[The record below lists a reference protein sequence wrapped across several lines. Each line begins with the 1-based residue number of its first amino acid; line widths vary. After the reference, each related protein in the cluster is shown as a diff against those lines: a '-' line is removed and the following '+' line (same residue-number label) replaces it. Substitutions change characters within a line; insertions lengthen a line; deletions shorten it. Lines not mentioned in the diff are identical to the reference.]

1 MNSITIFQNKDINI
15 NTKINILFSIFDSIN
30 SIFTYPYIKN
40 KNSKVVDMNHDDND
54 EIMLLSLMKI
64 IRSDLSF
71 INLSFAQTYKKTS
84 PEYPITSVFNTFLLN
99 RVLIKLMSNKRHFFE
114 YIIYSKNGREI

>member
-1 MNSITIFQNKDINI
+1 MYSIKKDINI
-15 NTKINILFSIFDSIN
+15 NTKINILFSILDNIY
-30 SIFTYPYIKN
+30 SIFIYPCIKN
-40 KNSKVVDMNHDDND
+40 KNNSVVDINHDDND

-64 IRSDLSF
+64 IRFDLSF
-71 INLSFAQTYKKTS
+71 INLSFAHTYKKIS

-99 RVLIKLMSNKRHFFE
+99 RVLIKFMSNKRHFLE